1 MRSHRYVFYETELE
15 QLRHRRRCLGLIL
28 YTLTTTVLSVLLPL
42 LSQKGFALIL
52 LFVCPLLP
60 PVALL
65 QIIAEPTV
73 QVLVG
78 GLALGLALTPLA
90 GWFLTED
97 RQAAGP
103 RLIRVC
109 EILQLLILAAAL
121 CIEPFHILALLLPAV
136 FPVLTLRSL
145 RIWQRGRPE
154 TEDLRDVSLRAG
166 GGVPSQQ
173 KEVLSMDERY
183 SNDQTQA
190 GTPAQAA
197 SHAAGPLTP
206 PPAGC
211 GPGYAAPPV
220 DFSPAFYPKRRAK
233 GRDLVL
239 AGLLLAFCFL
249 FWDSVCWAAGLGV
262 GEALGLAALLPAAL
276 WYLRGRPGK
285 QGVYGLACAGLYL
298 LGALSL
304 IFSGDASLKI
314 LTVFALAPLFL
325 IVILERLGLRTGLGL
340 RQRLWD
346 LGYLLFGMGFGRINV
361 GAWALSHA
369 GEEDSVRSRRRTAI
383 LLGLLC
389 AIPALLILMPL
400 LISSDAAFAG
410 LMGKLDMRVLGRF
423 LLAMV
428 LAGLLA
434 LLLFTLLFSSDRG
447 PKALSGGPRRG
458 VEPAAVIAFLAAV
471 GAAYVLYLIAQFA
484 YFTDAFRGLLP
495 KDFTV
500 AEYARRG
507 FFEMCAI
514 VAINLVLIVLAVGL
528 CRKEG
533 GKLPGAVKALAL
545 FLCAFSLALVAT
557 AISKMVLYMHSLG
570 LTRLRL
576 LTSAF
581 MIFLAAVVLAVALR
595 LFVRRVPVVQ
605 LAVSL
610 GAAILIV
617 LSLVN
622 VDGLVARYNVDAWR
636 TGKLDSLDVETVCML
651 GDGAVP
657 VLTELAKDGDPTV
670 SAAAEKELTER
681 LVSFGL
687 AKWQR
692 VQDSSVLVPGDGGGI
707 DLRSWNLISA
717 RAYEALCAYNDG

>member
-1 MRSHRYVFYETELE
+1 MRGERYVFYETELE

-52 LFVCPLLP
+52 LFACPLLP

-65 QIIAEPTV
+65 QIFAEPTV

-90 GWFLTED
+90 GWFLTAA
-97 RQAAGP
+97 RQTAGP

-109 EILQLLILAAAL
+109 VILQLLILAAAL
-121 CIEPFHILALLLPAV
+121 CIEPFHFLALLFPAV

-154 TEDLRDVSLRAG
+154 TEDLRDASLRAG
-166 GGVPSQQ
+166 GGAPSQQ
-173 KEVLSMDERY
+173 KEVLSMNERY

-190 GTPAQAA
+190 GTPAQTA
-197 SHAAGPLTP
+197 SHAAGPQTP

-220 DFSPAFYPKRRAK
+220 DLSPAFYPKRRAK

-285 QGVYGLACAGLYL
+285 LGVYGLACAGLYL

-340 RQRLWD
+340 RQRLRD
-346 LGYLLFGMGFGRINV
+346 LGYLLFGMGFWRINA

-410 LMGKLDMRVLGRF
+410 LMGKLDVRVLGRF

-545 FLCAFSLALVAT
+545 FLCAYSLALVAT

-681 LVSFGL
+681 QVSFGL

-717 RAYEALCAYNDG
+717 RAYEALCAYHDG